1 MLKTESML
9 DIAFNSAAQQHKVAC
24 ACYDKRGR
32 LLSTAWNMPC
42 KSHPIQA
49 KYAELAGMSE
59 RINLHAEV
67 LALIRAKE
75 NVHTIHIVRTSRLG
89 IPKASFPCKIC
100 MGYILDSDV
109 KEIVFHNYNGE
120 QVIETL

>member
-1 MLKTESML
+1 ML
-9 DIAFNSAAQQHKVAC
+9 DIAFNSPARQHKVAC

-32 LLSTAWNMPC
+32 LISTAWNMPR
-42 KSHPIQA
+42 KSHPVQA
-49 KYAELAGMSE
+49 KYAELAGMAK

-75 NVHTIHIVRTSRLG
+75 SVHTIHIVRTSRVG
-89 IPKASFPCKIC
+89 VPKASFPCKIC

-109 KEIVFHNYNGE
+109 KEIVFHNQHGKQITE
-120 QVIETL
+120 IL